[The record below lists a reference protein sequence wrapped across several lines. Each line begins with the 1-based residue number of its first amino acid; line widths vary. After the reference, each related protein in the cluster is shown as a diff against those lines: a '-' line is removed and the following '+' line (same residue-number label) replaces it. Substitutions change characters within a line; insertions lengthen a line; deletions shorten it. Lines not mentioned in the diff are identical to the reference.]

1 VVAPD
6 IEQLPLKRMPINSLL
21 PSDSPRLQGLSF
33 AHVHVL
39 AEMWAALPPIIVHHA
54 TNRVIDGMHRIQAA
68 VLRGESEVEARIYE
82 GDERDAFVLAVRANI
97 GHGLPLSLAERNAAA
112 SRIIALY
119 PDWSDR
125 AIASCT
131 GLAPKTVAAVRRR
144 RGEPQPAAGARRGLD
159 GRTRPLSSSEGRL
172 AAIRLMRERPNAS
185 LREIAEEA
193 GIAPSTVMDVRNRLA
208 SGENPIP
215 ERRQGGLREL
225 RQPSGEPKDAEP
237 KDTEPKYDEPKDSA
251 PAAPPHPV
259 DLRPTPS
266 ARTLEAGLRIV
277 RTDPSMRF
285 SAAGRLLLR
294 WLSAYPPGPAE
305 WNQMVSSVPSHCAA
319 LVVDL
324 ARRSGDLLHEFARQ
338 LQERQGAA
346 AELRK
351 RVP

>member
-1 VVAPD
+1 MVVPD
-6 IEQLPLKRMPINSLL
+6 VEQLPLKRIPINSLL
-21 PSDSPRLQGLSF
+21 PSDSPRLQGLNVT
-33 AHVHVL
+33 HVHVL
-39 AEMWAALPPIIVHHA
+39 AEMWAALPPIIVHHS

-68 VLRGESEVEARIYE
+68 VLRGESEVEARIYD
-82 GDERDAFVLAVRANI
+82 GDERDAFVLAVQTNI

-112 SRIIALY
+112 ARIIALY

-125 AIASCT
+125 AIASCA

-144 RGEPQPAAGARRGLD
+144 LGEPQQPQGTRRGLD
-159 GRTRPLSSSEGRL
+159 GRKRPLSSSEGRL

-185 LREIAEEA
+185 LREIAEKA

-215 ERRQGGLREL
+215 ERRQGGLSALKAPNGEPKYGEPRDTE
-225 RQPSGEPKDAEP
+225 PKFGEPKDSVLAGHG
-237 KDTEPKYDEPKDSA
+237 
-251 PAAPPHPV
+251 HPV

-266 ARTLEAGLRIV
+266 PRTLEAGLRIV

-338 LQERQGAA
+338 LQERQGEA

-351 RVP
+351 RAP